1 MNLAQRLIRLCEA
14 LSDDEE
20 GRNRIFLREDGKT
33 FIVDS
38 TLADLERNTLIQNTI
53 NDLSEGGNWNQLQ
66 VLPTDNVYIT
76 FYQTTNGKLKVFKD
90 NNKKFPDIFQFTS
103 EADAREFFDIISV
116 DFDQEEETE
125 EEDISITDASEPEEV
140 EIEASEDVE
149 GL

>member
-1 MNLAQRLIRLCEA
+1 MNKAQYLIRLCEA

-20 GRNRIFLREDGKT
+20 GRNRIFLREDNNS

-53 NDLSEGGNWNQLQ
+53 NDLSEGGNWNQIK
-66 VLPTDNVYIT
+66 VVPTDDVYIT
-76 FYQTTNGKLKVFKD
+76 FYKTTNGKLKVFKD

-116 DFDQEEETE
+116 DLDQEETTE
-125 EEDISITDASEPEEV
+125 EESISITDASEPDEV
-140 EIEASEDVE
+140 EIEASEDIE
-149 GL
+149 GI